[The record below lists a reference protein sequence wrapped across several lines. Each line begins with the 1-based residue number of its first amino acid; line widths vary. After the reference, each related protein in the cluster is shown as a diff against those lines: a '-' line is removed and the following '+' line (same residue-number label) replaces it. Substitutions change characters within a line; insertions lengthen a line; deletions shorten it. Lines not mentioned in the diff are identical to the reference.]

1 MRPMSLADDNQG
13 RLTGEAAGPSTSED
27 PARASS
33 AASAAP
39 SLYYLPSVLV
49 MLGLVLAWQV
59 AVVALGVKEYILPT
73 PWAAVQKLFDANYQ
87 WTSNFL
93 ATLYAVLGAFVLS
106 AVLGVLLAVVVVWN
120 DLLLRTVM
128 PVLVLFNTLP
138 KIALAP
144 LFVVWLGYGIWPNIV
159 IGTTIAFFPMVVN
172 TAVGLA
178 AAEPEM
184 LDLVRTLRASRWQ
197 VLRKIRF
204 PNAVPYIFVG
214 LKLNATMSVIGAL
227 VGEFVASERGLGSLI
242 ITGGVT
248 METASIFASL
258 ILISV
263 LGLVL
268 YGVVVAVERL
278 VAPWAHREDTS
289 S

>member
-1 MRPMSLADDNQG
+1 MSRVTPD
-13 RLTGEAAGPSTSED
+13 
-27 PARASS
+27 
-33 AASAAP
+33 AASP
-39 SLYYLPSVLV
+39 SAGFGQRLAGAFWYYLPSLLVILALLVLWQVLV
-49 MLGLVLAWQV
+49 AGLGI
-59 AVVALGVKEYILPT
+59 KEYILPT
-73 PWAAVQKLFDANYQ
+73 PLAALKALANPNYR
-87 WTSNFL
+87 WTANLL

-106 AVLGVLLAVVVVWN
+106 AVLGVLLAIVIVWN

-128 PVLVLFNTLP
+128 PVLILFNTLP

-178 AAEPEM
+178 SAEPEM
-184 LDLVRTLRASRWQ
+184 LELVKTLRASRWM
-197 VLRKIRF
+197 VLTKIRF

-214 LKLNATMSVIGAL
+214 LKLAATMSVIGAL
-227 VGEFVASERGLGSLI
+227 VGEFVASEKGLGSLI

-248 METASIFASL
+248 MQTASIFASL
-258 ILISV
+258 TLISV

-268 YGVVVAVERL
+268 YGMVVAVEQI
-278 VAPWAHREDTS
+278 VAPWAHRT
-289 S
+289 

>member
-1 MRPMSLADDNQG
+1 MPVNGLPPADD
-13 RLTGEAAGPSTSED
+13 AGVG
-27 PARASS
+27 ARIRATL
-33 AASAAP
+33 A
-39 SLYYLPSVLV
+39 YYLPSVAV
-49 MLGLVLAWQV
+49 MLGLLLLWQA
-59 AVVALGVKEYILPT
+59 AVVLLGVKEYILPT
-73 PWAAVQKLFDANYQ
+73 PLAALRTLADPNYQ
-87 WTSNFL
+87 WGTNLL
-93 ATLYAVLGAFVLS
+93 ATLYAVLGAFALS
-106 AVLGVLLAVVVVWN
+106 AVLGIALAVVIVWN

-144 LFVVWLGYGIWPNIV
+144 LLVVWLGYGIWPNIV

-178 AAEPEM
+178 SAEPEM
-184 LDLVRTLRASRWQ
+184 LDLVRTLKAGRWQ

-248 METASIFASL
+248 MQTPSIFASL
-258 ILISV
+258 ILISAM
-263 LGLVL
+263 GLVL
-268 YGVVVAVERL
+268 YGVVVAVEWV
-278 VAPWAHREDTS
+278 VAPWAHREQTTS
-289 S
+289 

>member
-1 MRPMSLADDNQG
+1 MKTSLSYYV
-13 RLTGEAAGPSTSED
+13 PSI
-27 PARASS
+27 
-33 AASAAP
+33 
-39 SLYYLPSVLV
+39 LV
-49 MLGLVLAWQV
+49 MLGLVVLWQV
-59 AVVALGVKEYILPT
+59 GVVALGVKEYILPT
-73 PWAAVQKLFDANYQ
+73 PLAAVKTLFDPNYR
-87 WTSNFL
+87 WTTNFL
-93 ATLYAVLGAFVLS
+93 ATLYAVLGAFALS
-106 AVLGVLLAVVVVWN
+106 AVLGVLLAIVIVWN
-120 DLLLRTVM
+120 DMLMRTVM

-144 LFVVWLGYGIWPNIV
+144 LFVVWLGYGIWPNIM

-178 AAEPEM
+178 SADPEM

-197 VLRKIRF
+197 VLKKIRF

-227 VGEFVASERGLGSLI
+227 VGEFVASEKGLGSLI

-248 METASIFASL
+248 MQTASIFASL
-258 ILISV
+258 ILISI

-268 YGVVVAVERL
+268 YGVVVMVERL
-278 VAPWAHREDTS
+278 VAPWAHREDAS